1 MEQTGGGDKRGG
13 YRQTCNFTRRI
24 DCGRIRVMASSFP
37 HDNRDPEKKQNP
49 WVQVGRYSQLALML
63 PAGTVV
69 GWLIGS
75 ALDRWLHTSW
85 ISVVGLFLGIAAGM
99 IELIRTVL
107 RDTK

>member
-1 MEQTGGGDKRGG
+1 MPP
-13 YRQTCNFTRRI
+13 
-24 DCGRIRVMASSFP
+24 SPSL
-37 HDNRDPEKKQNP
+37 DNRKPEKKQNP

-69 GWLIGS
+69 GWLAGS

-85 ISVVGLFLGIAAGM
+85 ISIVGLFLGIAAGM

>member
-1 MEQTGGGDKRGG
+1 MPP
-13 YRQTCNFTRRI
+13 
-24 DCGRIRVMASSFP
+24 SPSP
-37 HDNRDPEKKQNP
+37 DNRNSEKKQNP

-69 GWLIGS
+69 GWLAGS

-85 ISVVGLFLGIAAGM
+85 ISIVGLLLGIAAGM

>member
-1 MEQTGGGDKRGG
+1 MPPTTPDDRSPDQ
-13 YRQTCNFTRRI
+13 
-24 DCGRIRVMASSFP
+24 
-37 HDNRDPEKKQNP
+37 KKNP
-49 WVQVGRYSQLALML
+49 WLQVGRYSQLALML
-63 PAGTVV
+63 PAGTVA

-85 ISVVGLFLGIAAGM
+85 ISVVGLLLGIAAGM

>member
-1 MEQTGGGDKRGG
+1 
-13 YRQTCNFTRRI
+13 
-24 DCGRIRVMASSFP
+24 MAPFNSP
-37 HDNRDPEKKQNP
+37 EDRNTDPKKNV
-49 WVQVGRYSQLALML
+49 WVQVGRYSELALLL

-69 GWLIGS
+69 GWLLGS

-85 ISVVGLFLGIAAGM
+85 IGVVGLLVGSAAGM

>member
-1 MEQTGGGDKRGG
+1 MPPST
-13 YRQTCNFTRRI
+13 
-24 DCGRIRVMASSFP
+24 S
-37 HDNRDPEKKQNP
+37 PEKRDSDAKKNT

-69 GWLIGS
+69 GWLLGS
-75 ALDRWLHTSW
+75 ALDRWLHTTW
-85 ISVVGLFLGIAAGM
+85 ISVVGLLLGIAAGM

>member
-1 MEQTGGGDKRGG
+1 MSTSPPPR
-13 YRQTCNFTRRI
+13 
-24 DCGRIRVMASSFP
+24 
-37 HDNRDPEKKQNP
+37 NRSPEKRPNP

-69 GWLIGS
+69 GWLLGS